1 MKLSLLLPAIVL
13 SATAVLPARE
23 RQAAT
28 SAPPEVG
35 APAAA
40 PAEAKAAVTLDAKK
54 LEDAFASAGA
64 EEQSRAG
71 KAAQALRAEAYP
83 SALKALEKLLAE
95 GHMTLEQ
102 KELVTSFVA
111 QLKQMTAKKQ

>member
-1 MKLSLLLPAIVL
+1 MKVSIFLFAVILSVTADLPAL
-13 SATAVLPARE
+13 DGQSA
-23 RQAAT
+23 
-28 SAPPEVG
+28 APESP
-35 APAAA
+35 A
-40 PAEAKAAVTLDAKK
+40 PAEGKAAVKLDAKK
-54 LEDAFASAGA
+54 LMDAFASAGA